1 MKEVVEKSE
10 MDLNAHLLLLDASR
24 VDYIIMRGLLSEV
37 TGGA

>member
-1 MKEVVEKSE
+1 MMEVVKKSV
-10 MDLNAHLLLLDASR
+10 MDLNAHMLHLNASR